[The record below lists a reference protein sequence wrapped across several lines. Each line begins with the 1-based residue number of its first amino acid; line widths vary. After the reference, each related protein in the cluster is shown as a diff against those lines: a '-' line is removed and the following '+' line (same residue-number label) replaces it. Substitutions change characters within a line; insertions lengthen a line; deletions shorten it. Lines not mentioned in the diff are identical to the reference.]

1 MNKTIKTTLTSS
13 ALIAGAAL
21 LSGCSMFSG
30 EIKEDSGVI
39 PFQTISSGAYS
50 GTVKNWDNKQQPVLC
65 TLIRSQSEWEYWF
78 QPTQALNSAK
88 RKLPLRSQDAL
99 APKAEYF
106 ETRQLLLATRVIQA
120 PDSNERGQVFTP
132 ESVIMK
138 NGVLTLRYRFSSP
151 ASGATYDVK
160 DFLLVEIPKE
170 SYTTGPVRFVENGQ
184 NVCDISR

>member
-1 MNKTIKTTLTSS
+1 MNKTIKTTLTSGM
-13 ALIAGAAL
+13 LIAAAL
-21 LSGCSMFSG
+21 LSGCSMFFG
-30 EIKEDSGVI
+30 EKKEDSGII

-78 QPTQALNSAK
+78 QPTQVMNSGK

-120 PDSNERGQVFTP
+120 PDSNERDQIFTP
-132 ESVIMK
+132 ESVTMK
-138 NGVLTLRYRFSSP
+138 NGVLTLRYRFASP
-151 ASGATYDVK
+151 ASGATYEVK

-170 SYTTGPVRFVENGQ
+170 SYTTGPVRFIENGQ
-184 NVCDISR
+184 RVCEISR